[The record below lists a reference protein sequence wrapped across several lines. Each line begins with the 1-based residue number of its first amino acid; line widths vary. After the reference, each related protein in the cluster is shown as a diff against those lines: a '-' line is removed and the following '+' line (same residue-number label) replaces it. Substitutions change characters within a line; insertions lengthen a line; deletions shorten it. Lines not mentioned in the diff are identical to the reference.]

1 MRQPE
6 NSEPSP
12 PSLQTSLLCMTI
24 VSGAISP
31 CTVIVHVSSHQY
43 KGGGT
48 AGGLGGNGGGVDE

>member
-1 MRQPE
+1 
-6 NSEPSP
+6 
-12 PSLQTSLLCMTI
+12 MTI